1 MYLLITCEHGG
12 NHIPSR
18 WKSHFVDA
26 EQALKSHRGYDPGA
40 LELAKDI
47 AKQFKAPLIASTTSR
62 LLVELNRSLHHPKLF
77 SAWTR
82 ALSRQEKEMIL
93 KEFYLPYRTQVEK
106 VISAN
111 LPVLHLSIHS
121 FTPELDGE
129 IRQTEIGLLYDPSRP
144 REKQFATE
152 WKQALRKRAPSSF
165 RVRANYPYLGKA
177 DGFTTF
183 LRTKWK
189 DSAYIG
195 IELEINQKIVHSS
208 GQEWQEFK
216 QTILQSLHELIVLN

>member
-18 WKSHFVDA
+18 WKSHFADA
-26 EQALKSHRGYDPGA
+26 EQALNSHRGYDPGA

-62 LLVELNRSLHHPKLF
+62 LLVELNRSLYHPKLF

-82 ALSRQEKEMIL
+82 MLSPQEKETIL
-93 KEFYLPYRTQVEK
+93 REFYLPYRTQVEK
-106 VISAN
+106 VISTN

-121 FTPELDGE
+121 FTPELEGE
-129 IRQTEIGLLYDPSRP
+129 IRQTEIGLLYDPGRR
-144 REKQFATE
+144 REKQFATA
-152 WKQALRKRAPSSF
+152 WKQALRKRVSSSI

-189 DSAYIG
+189 DFAYIG

-216 QTILQSLHELIVLN
+216 QIILQSLHDLIVLN